1 MQRFGRQRTKDGEDP
16 IAVCAPDRTTADPV
30 EPDTDNF
37 LKIPPFGSTGSAG
50 KPYACISQDESTGDS
65 DDCRILDVLDVMPVS
80 YAYPLQSPSA
90 TSAAPNP
97 SSAPGQA
104 ADSAAAVSGEGAQT
118 RKRAGSANPEAGS
131 PAPPAKKSKVLPKP
145 GAKPKKKKQRP
156 VNLHA

>member
-1 MQRFGRQRTKDGEDP
+1 M
-16 IAVCAPDRTTADPV
+16 

-37 LKIPPFGSTGSAG
+37 LKIPPFGSTGSTG
-50 KPYACISQDESTGDS
+50 KPYACVSQDESTGDS
-65 DDCRILDVLDVMPVS
+65 DGCQILDPLDVTPLS

-104 ADSAAAVSGEGAQT
+104 ADSAAVVSGEEAQT
-118 RKRAGSANPEAGS
+118 RKRVGSANPEAGS
-131 PAPPAKKSKVLPKP
+131 SAPPAKKTKIQTKP
-145 GAKPKKKKQRP
+145 DAKPNKKKQRP